1 VPDDAFQGICEQVAG
16 GSLQQVFDDYVRG
29 VAELP
34 FEEYF
39 SRSGLSL
46 TYGWKGADDERRAG
60 LGVRVRQKEGRAL
73 VEAVFAD
80 GPAYHA
86 DLSVGDEIVALDGYR
101 VSEAT
106 LSERLADRQ
115 PGDRVTLTLFRRD
128 ELREATL
135 ALGQRPYNQVEIKPR
150 PDATPEQRAVY
161 EGWMRAAWP
170 EGVSQR
176 MQDSE

>member
-1 VPDDAFQGICEQVAG
+1 
-16 GSLQQVFDDYVRG
+16 
-29 VAELP
+29 
-34 FEEYF
+34 
-39 SRSGLSL
+39 
-46 TYGWKGADDERRAG
+46 
-60 LGVRVRQKEGRAL
+60 L

-128 ELREATL
+128 ELREVTL
-135 ALGQRPYNQVEIKPR
+135 ALGQRPYNQVKITPL
-150 PDATPEQRAVY
+150 PDATAQQRSLY
-161 EGWMRAAWP
+161 EAWLRARWP
-170 EGVSQR
+170 ETQGL
-176 MQDSE
+176 ENPG